1 MIESKTFVRV
11 RYAETDQMGIVNNA
25 NYPTYY
31 EIGRTELFREL
42 GLSYKIIESAGIT
55 LPLADLFV
63 KYHRPALYDDLLT
76 IKTCIKEWPGSRIR
90 FDYYIYNEA
99 EQLVNEGYTTLAYLD
114 AKSRRPMR
122 IPPMV
127 VELLQPYFQ

>member
-1 MIESKTFVRV
+1 MIENKTSFRV

-31 EIGRTELFREL
+31 EIGRTELFRAL
-42 GLSYKIIESAGIT
+42 GLSYKIIESAGII
-55 LPLADLFV
+55 LPLSDLFV

-76 IKTCIKEWPGSRIR
+76 IKTCIKEWPASRIR

-114 AKSRRPMR
+114 AKTRRPMR